1 MHLISMKTQVGIAG
15 AGPAGLLLARILQV
29 NGINSVILE
38 RRSRE
43 YVLKRIRA
51 GVLEPGT
58 VDTLTECGVGGRLAS
73 DGLPIDDVQIRWNGE
88 RHVIPIVGEDGR
100 RLTTYGQAKVVRDLM
115 EQRESDGLPI
125 FFEAEVIAYDSVTN
139 HPEIHFRHNG
149 SAKSLACDFIAGCD
163 GFHGVSRTYI
173 PEASAKSFLKELPF
187 AWFGI
192 LADAKPKRE
201 IRGFAHSIRGLAV
214 ASARSQSIGRLYLQ
228 VDPDFDINMMTD
240 EEIWDELDRR
250 MDDGSGDTLTRGSI
264 LEKSVARLRGF
275 VCEAMQHGK
284 LFIAGDAAHIVPPSG
299 AKGLNLA
306 VSDVRVLAEAIRR
319 YLRNGDSEL
328 IDNYS
333 KVCLQRIWP
342 TVHWSCSMSEALHLF
357 PGQTAFDTRMQ
368 YETLSRWANTE
379 TGRLRF
385 REAML
390 GLPYEI

>member
-1 MHLISMKTQVGIAG
+1 MKTQVGIAG

-43 YVLKRIRA
+43 YVLGRVRA
-51 GVLEPGT
+51 GVLEQGT
-58 VDTLTECGVGGRLAS
+58 VDTLTEYGVGGRLAS
-73 DGLPIDDVQIRWNGE
+73 EGLPLDDVQIRWNGE
-88 RHVIPIVGEDGR
+88 RHVIPIVGEGGR
-100 RLTTYGQAKVVRDLM
+100 RLTTYGQAKVVGDLI

-125 FFEAEVIAYDSVTN
+125 YFEAEVSAFDGVTDR
-139 HPEIHFRHNG
+139 PQIHFRHDN
-149 SAKSLACDFIAGCD
+149 SEKSLTCDFIAGCD
-163 GFHGVSRTYI
+163 GFHGVSRAYI
-173 PEASAKSFLKELPF
+173 SEAPAKSFLKEFPF

-228 VDPDFDINMMTD
+228 VDPDFDVNMMTD

-250 MDDGSGDTLTRGSI
+250 MDDGSGETLTRGSI
-264 LEKSVARLRGF
+264 IEKSIARIRGF

-319 YLRNGDSEL
+319 YLKNGNSEL

>member
-1 MHLISMKTQVGIAG
+1 MKTQVGIAG

-51 GVLEPGT
+51 GVLEQGT
-58 VDTLTECGVGGRLAS
+58 VDTLTEYGVGGRLA
-73 DGLPIDDVQIRWNGE
+73 DEGLPIDDVQIRWNGE
-88 RHVIPIVGEDGR
+88 RRVIPIVGEDGR

-125 FFEAEVIAYDSVTN
+125 YFEAAVIAYDGVTD
-139 HPEIHFRHNG
+139 HPQIHFRHNG
-149 SAKSLACDFIAGCD
+149 CDKNLACDFIAGCD

-173 PEASAKSFLKELPF
+173 PEASAKSFLKEFPF

-250 MDDGSGDTLTRGSI
+250 MDDGSGETLTRGSI
-264 LEKSVARLRGF
+264 IEKSVARLRGF
-275 VCEAMQHGK
+275 VCEAMQYGK

-306 VSDVRVLAEAIRR
+306 VSDVRVLAEA
-319 YLRNGDSEL
+319 
-328 IDNYS
+328 
-333 KVCLQRIWP
+333 
-342 TVHWSCSMSEALHLF
+342 LF
-357 PGQTAFDTRMQ
+357 GA
-368 YETLSRWANTE
+368 
-379 TGRLRF
+379 
-385 REAML
+385 
-390 GLPYEI
+390 I

>member
-1 MHLISMKTQVGIAG
+1 MKTQVGITG

-29 NGINSVILE
+29 NGIDSVILE

-43 YVLKRIRA
+43 YVLGRVRA
-51 GVLEPGT
+51 GVLEQGT
-58 VDTLTECGVGGRLAS
+58 VDTLIQYGVGGRLANE
-73 DGLPIDDVQIRWNGE
+73 GLPLDDVQIRWNSE

-100 RLTTYGQAKVVRDLM
+100 RLTTYGQAKVVSDLIG
-115 EQRESDGLPI
+115 QREADRLPI
-125 FFEAEVIAYDSVTN
+125 YFNAEVSAYDSVTGC
-139 HPEIHFRHNG
+139 PQIYFRHDD
-149 SAKSLACDFIAGCD
+149 SERTLDCDFIAGCD
-163 GFHGVSRTYI
+163 GFHGISRTYI
-173 PEASAKSFLKELPF
+173 PDASAKSFLKEYPF

-201 IRGFAHSIRGLAV
+201 IRGFAHSVRGLAV
-214 ASARSQSIGRLYLQ
+214 ASARSQTIGRLYLQ
-228 VDPDFDINMMTD
+228 VDPDFDVNMMTD

-250 MDDGSGDTLTRGSI
+250 MDDGSGETLTRGSI
-264 LEKSVARLRGF
+264 IEKSVARLRGF

-306 VSDVRVLAEAIRR
+306 VGDVRVLAEAVRR
-319 YLRNGDSEL
+319 YLKNGDSQL

-333 KVCLQRIWP
+333 KTCLQRIWP

>member
-1 MHLISMKTQVGIAG
+1 MKTQVGIAG

-51 GVLEPGT
+51 GVLEQGT
-58 VDTLTECGVGGRLAS
+58 VDTLTEYGVGGRLA
-73 DGLPIDDVQIRWNGE
+73 DEGLPIDDVQIRWNGE
-88 RHVIPIVGEDGR
+88 RRVIPIVGEDGR

-125 FFEAEVIAYDSVTN
+125 YFEAAVIAYDGVTD
-139 HPEIHFRHNG
+139 HPQIHFRHNG
-149 SAKSLACDFIAGCD
+149 CDKNLACDFIAGCD
-163 GFHGVSRTYI
+163 GFRGVTRTYI
-173 PEASAKSFLKELPF
+173 PEASAKSFLKEFPF

-228 VDPDFDINMMTD
+228 VDPDFDINTMTD

-250 MDDGSGDTLTRGSI
+250 MDDGSGETLTRGSI
-264 LEKSVARLRGF
+264 IEKSVARLRGF
-275 VCEAMQHGK
+275 VCEAMQYGK

-319 YLRNGDSEL
+319 HLKNGNSEL

-333 KVCLQRIWP
+333 RVCLQRICP
-342 TVHWSCSMSEALHLF
+342 TVHWSCSMSDALHLF

-368 YETLSRWANTE
+368 YETLSCWANTE

-390 GLPYEI
+390 GLPYEV